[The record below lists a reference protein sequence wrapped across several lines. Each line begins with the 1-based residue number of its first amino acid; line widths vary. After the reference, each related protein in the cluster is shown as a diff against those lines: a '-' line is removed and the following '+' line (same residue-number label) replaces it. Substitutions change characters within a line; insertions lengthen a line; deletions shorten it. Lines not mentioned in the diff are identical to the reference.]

1 LYGGDDG
8 LDFYREIAE
17 KAKQFLAD
25 DGTLIFEFGYNQGGE
40 VMEIMMKNGFRNVEI
55 LKDLAGLNR
64 VVFGE
69 LIPET

>member
-1 LYGGDDG
+1 
-8 LDFYREIAE
+8 
-17 KAKQFLAD
+17 
-25 DGTLIFEFGYNQGGE
+25 
-40 VMEIMMKNGFRNVEI
+40 MEIMMKNGFRNVEI